1 MLKKIIKKDNNEEL
15 EKILEKKDID
25 EQAKNLLQGILYKIE
40 VSYNDYQ
47 KAKGIEQTQEQY
59 VEQLLTNIKKKCNKI
74 RVVRIS
80 QKFDEEQIQKQLK
93 NKKYYVGE
101 QEIISY
107 SIEQKILYAIEK
119 QANNKKIL
127 NNKYGEITIA
137 VSDFINMGKDIDRVE
152 VLRDFNGWS
161 WTTIK
166 KEIENIDANLIYQL
180 LQILFGKEFLDNW
193 CRDKDGIID
202 YFEVLTEEGGSKYGN
217 EKVESIKDLLIKIAI
232 FNDVKEN
239 EEFAKEISQT
249 IKKLEEEIEN
259 YNDTETYIEK
269 ITNQKKQAMKK
280 LKDIEKILGQEAR
293 LKAEYKRR
301 NEEAPLEQKIFNIR
315 VLKQELNRQKQKI
328 LNEINE
334 YNYLLNPTNYI
345 EEKNAKIRKKE
356 LLEVCNINQ
365 EQREQLLIEFIEI
378 FLQCL
383 NIQIKKTT
391 EKEKIVKLIYK
402 FRYFMCLPFNLEKNI
417 KDIKQLEKSIL
428 KTEKILVKKVI
439 EKSIISN
446 VPFEVMKHV
455 FKTRII
461 VLENLYYKITIEADK
476 YYIQIFDENVSEEKF
491 EIKQIEKTKK
501 NKKIKIFI

>member
-59 VEQLLTNIKKKCNKI
+59 VEQLLTNIKKKCNTI

-280 LKDIEKILGQEAR
+280 
-293 LKAEYKRR
+293 
-301 NEEAPLEQKIFNIR
+301 
-315 VLKQELNRQKQKI
+315 
-328 LNEINE
+328 
-334 YNYLLNPTNYI
+334 
-345 EEKNAKIRKKE
+345 
-356 LLEVCNINQ
+356 
-365 EQREQLLIEFIEI
+365 
-378 FLQCL
+378 
-383 NIQIKKTT
+383 
-391 EKEKIVKLIYK
+391 
-402 FRYFMCLPFNLEKNI
+402 
-417 KDIKQLEKSIL
+417 
-428 KTEKILVKKVI
+428 
-439 EKSIISN
+439 
-446 VPFEVMKHV
+446 
-455 FKTRII
+455 
-461 VLENLYYKITIEADK
+461 
-476 YYIQIFDENVSEEKF
+476 
-491 EIKQIEKTKK
+491 
-501 NKKIKIFI
+501 

>member
-80 QKFDEEQIQKQLK
+80 QKFDEEEIQKQLK

-166 KEIENIDANLIYQL
+166 EEIENIDANLIYQL

-202 YFEVLTEEGGSKYGN
+202 YFEVLTEEGGSKYGK

-269 ITNQKKQAMKK
+269 ITNQKKTSN
-280 LKDIEKILGQEAR
+280 EKI
-293 LKAEYKRR
+293 KRYR
-301 NEEAPLEQKIFNIR
+301 KNIR
-315 VLKQELNRQKQKI
+315 ARSK
-328 LNEINE
+328 
-334 YNYLLNPTNYI
+334 
-345 EEKNAKIRKKE
+345 AKSR
-356 LLEVCNINQ
+356 V
-365 EQREQLLIEFIEI
+365 
-378 FLQCL
+378 
-383 NIQIKKTT
+383 
-391 EKEKIVKLIYK
+391 
-402 FRYFMCLPFNLEKNI
+402 
-417 KDIKQLEKSIL
+417 
-428 KTEKILVKKVI
+428 
-439 EKSIISN
+439 
-446 VPFEVMKHV
+446 
-455 FKTRII
+455 
-461 VLENLYYKITIEADK
+461 
-476 YYIQIFDENVSEEKF
+476 
-491 EIKQIEKTKK
+491 
-501 NKKIKIFI
+501 

>member
-80 QKFDEEQIQKQLK
+80 QKFDEEEIQKQLK

-127 NNKYGEITIA
+127 NNKYGETTIA

-239 EEFAKEISQT
+239 
-249 IKKLEEEIEN
+249 
-259 YNDTETYIEK
+259 
-269 ITNQKKQAMKK
+269 
-280 LKDIEKILGQEAR
+280 
-293 LKAEYKRR
+293 
-301 NEEAPLEQKIFNIR
+301 
-315 VLKQELNRQKQKI
+315 
-328 LNEINE
+328 
-334 YNYLLNPTNYI
+334 
-345 EEKNAKIRKKE
+345 
-356 LLEVCNINQ
+356 
-365 EQREQLLIEFIEI
+365 
-378 FLQCL
+378 
-383 NIQIKKTT
+383 
-391 EKEKIVKLIYK
+391 
-402 FRYFMCLPFNLEKNI
+402 
-417 KDIKQLEKSIL
+417 
-428 KTEKILVKKVI
+428 
-439 EKSIISN
+439 
-446 VPFEVMKHV
+446 
-455 FKTRII
+455 
-461 VLENLYYKITIEADK
+461 
-476 YYIQIFDENVSEEKF
+476 
-491 EIKQIEKTKK
+491 
-501 NKKIKIFI
+501 

>member
-1 MLKKIIKKDNNEEL
+1 M
-15 EKILEKKDID
+15 
-25 EQAKNLLQGILYKIE
+25 
-40 VSYNDYQ
+40 
-47 KAKGIEQTQEQY
+47 
-59 VEQLLTNIKKKCNKI
+59 
-74 RVVRIS
+74 
-80 QKFDEEQIQKQLK
+80 
-93 NKKYYVGE
+93 
-101 QEIISY
+101 
-107 SIEQKILYAIEK
+107 
-119 QANNKKIL
+119 
-127 NNKYGEITIA
+127 
-137 VSDFINMGKDIDRVE
+137 
-152 VLRDFNGWS
+152 
-161 WTTIK
+161 
-166 KEIENIDANLIYQL
+166 
-180 LQILFGKEFLDNW
+180 
-193 CRDKDGIID
+193 
-202 YFEVLTEEGGSKYGN
+202 TEEGGSKYGN

-428 KTEKILVKKVI
+428 KTEKILVKKAI